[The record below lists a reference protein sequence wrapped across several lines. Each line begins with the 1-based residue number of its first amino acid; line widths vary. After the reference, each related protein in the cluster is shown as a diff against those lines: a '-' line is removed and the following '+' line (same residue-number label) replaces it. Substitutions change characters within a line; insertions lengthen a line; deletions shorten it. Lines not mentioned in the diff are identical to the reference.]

1 MSFNYKTILQYFYLD
16 LKKLGEIGTILPL
29 NKDIRLPCLDYIY
42 NVYRHLKIYNINAIN
57 I

>member
-16 LKKLGEIGTILPL
+16 LKKLGEIGTILPP

-42 NVYRHLKIYNINAIN
+42 EVYVLTKNI
-57 I
+57 